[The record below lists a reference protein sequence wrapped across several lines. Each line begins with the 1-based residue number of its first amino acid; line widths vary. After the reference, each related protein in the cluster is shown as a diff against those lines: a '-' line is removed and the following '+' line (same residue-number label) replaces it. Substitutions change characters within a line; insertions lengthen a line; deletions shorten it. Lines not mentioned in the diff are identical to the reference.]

1 MSSVFA
7 FTFKFQFVKCW
18 ASLLSEIVY
27 YETSEIVSENHI
39 HIKTNRFYTCKNNYL
54 INNTTSQSF

>member
-7 FTFKFQFVKCW
+7 FTFKFQFVKYW

-27 YETSEIVSENHI
+27 YVSENHI
-39 HIKTNRFYTCKNNYL
+39 HIKTNRFYTGKNNYL
-54 INNTTSQSF
+54 INNATSQSF

>member
-7 FTFKFQFVKCW
+7 FTFKFQFVKYW

-27 YETSEIVSENHI
+27 YVSENHI
-39 HIKTNRFYTCKNNYL
+39 HIKTNRFYTGKNKYL
-54 INNTTSQSF
+54 INNATSQSF